1 MSPISQGQKIFFAII
16 CAAALLVAV
25 LGFFNPQ
32 YLAFIFTWLVLPP
45 LHARFVGAIYLFGA
59 VFMAGCLFAKTQAEV
74 RWGVQ
79 MIGIWTG
86 MLFIISILNLSA
98 FGLNLLPVQIW
109 FASYI
114 IYPIIAI
121 WMTFRDSDSMKPAPL
136 SGPALDSWAK
146 NFLLAQGVIVSLLA
160 IALFLAPGLMST
172 LWPWKV
178 TPTLAQM
185 YAGPLLSYGI
195 GSYIY
200 SKQEQWLGVRSI
212 VPGMFSFAIATVI
225 VSFMHFSL
233 FSLTEIADLLW
244 FGWFIVSSAL
254 LGMMTLRSLK
264 AA

>member
-1 MSPISQGQKIFFAII
+1 
-16 CAAALLVAV
+16 
-25 LGFFNPQ
+25 
-32 YLAFIFTWLVLPP
+32 
-45 LHARFVGAIYLFGA
+45 
-59 VFMAGCLFAKTQAEV
+59 
-74 RWGVQ
+74 
-79 MIGIWTG
+79 
-86 MLFIISILNLSA
+86 
-98 FGLNLLPVQIW
+98 
-109 FASYI
+109 
-114 IYPIIAI
+114 
-121 WMTFRDSDSMKPAPL
+121 MKPAPL
-136 SGPALDSWAK
+136 SGLALDSWAK

-185 YAGPLLSYGI
+185 YAGPLLSYGV